1 MHYILSN
8 LRFYLLFI
16 YVSSHIV
23 SFSNSKTIE
32 ILVLNKDLFRF
43 YITYREYIIYYMFS
57 FDILFVDIMI
67 SQNEMENV
75 YMKMRLGVEEG
86 KV

>member
-67 SQNEMENV
+67 SQNEMEDV
-75 YMKMRLGVEEG
+75 YMKMRFGMEEG

>member
-8 LRFYLLFI
+8 LRFYLIFI

-23 SFSNSKTIE
+23 SFSNSKIIE
-32 ILVLNKDLFRF
+32 ILVLNKNLFRF

-67 SQNEMENV
+67 SQNEMEDV
-75 YMKMRLGVEEG
+75 YMKMRFGMEEG

>member
-8 LRFYLLFI
+8 LRFYLIFI

-23 SFSNSKTIE
+23 SFSNSKIIE
-32 ILVLNKDLFRF
+32 ILVLNKNLFRF

-67 SQNEMENV
+67 SQSEMEDV
-75 YMKMRLGVEEG
+75 YMKMRFGMEEG

>member
-67 SQNEMENV
+67 SQNEMEDV
-75 YMKMRLGVEEG
+75 YMKMRFGVEEG

>member
-23 SFSNSKTIE
+23 SFSNNKTIE

-43 YITYREYIIYYMFS
+43 YITYREYIVYYMFS

-67 SQNEMENV
+67 SQNEMEDV
-75 YMKMRLGVEEG
+75 YMKMRFGVEEG